1 MDSQTSFRIRV
12 NTSINEID
20 AATWDRLAA
29 VGDGADAARHNP
41 FVSHGFL
48 SALEDSGSAVAETGW
63 LGQHLVLEDD
73 GGTALAALPCYLK
86 NHSQGEY
93 VFDHGWADAF
103 YRAGGEY
110 YPKLQCSVPFTP
122 ATGPRFLTGDARNRE
137 ALTLALLNGLEQLTG
152 RLGASSAHI
161 TFMREAEWHLAR
173 EAGLLARTDRQ
184 FHWFNRGYASFDAF
198 LEALSSRKRK
208 NIRKERQTA
217 LSVDGIEIEQLT
229 GNALSE
235 AAWDA
240 FFAFYMDTGSRKWGS
255 PYLTRAFFSLVSERM
270 ADSILLV
277 MAKREGRY
285 IAGALNFIGGDCL
298 YGRHWGCTENHPF
311 LHFELCYYQAIDYA
325 IAHGLGR
332 VEAGAQGEHKL
343 ARGYEPVTT
352 HSAHY
357 IANASLRR
365 AVADYLQ
372 SERRHVEMEQEI
384 LRDHLPFRE
393 QNGD

>member
-20 AATWDRLAA
+20 AATWDRLAT

-122 ATGPRFLTGDARNRE
+122 ATGPRFLTGDAQNRE

-217 LSVDGIEIEQLT
+217 LSVDGIEIEQLS

-277 MAKREGRY
+277 MAKRDGRY